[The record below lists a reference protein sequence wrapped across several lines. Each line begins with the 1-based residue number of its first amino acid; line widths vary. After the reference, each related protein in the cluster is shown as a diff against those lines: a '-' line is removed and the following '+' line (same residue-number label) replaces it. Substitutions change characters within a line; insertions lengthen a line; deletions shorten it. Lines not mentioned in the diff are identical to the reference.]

1 MSLNLGII
9 PIILAGIINGSFII
23 PTKYIKQLSHERIWF
38 FHSIIG
44 VLILPW
50 LALALIQ
57 PHIILKM
64 LQLRGDVLFY
74 MTLSGL
80 LFGMGQI
87 VFSYSIA
94 FIGIGLSFSINL
106 GLGMALGSMF
116 VVMDQHA
123 MLSWHGFMVSSA
135 ILLILL
141 GLIINYHT
149 QKHSSVSP
157 VTSHQRYRLGWLLAI
172 IVGIISGLQNITFI
186 VLAVNHSSLGI
197 QANPF
202 WIWPPFL
209 TAAALPM
216 LIGFWYRSKHAKANF
231 NSASTL
237 NFSSLLLIVVMG
249 LFFVGSLVLY
259 SEGMYILPQA
269 LHVIGWPLFMVLI
282 IFTSQTWG
290 WIYREFRNR
299 RGMVYSSILF
309 LVAIMMLATLQ

>member
-9 PIILAGIINGSFII
+9 PIILAGIMNGSFIV
-23 PTKYIKQLSHERIWF
+23 PTKYIKQLSHESIWF
-38 FHSIIG
+38 FHSIMG

-50 LALALIQ
+50 LALSLIQ
-57 PHIILKM
+57 PQIIPKM
-64 LQLRGDVLFY
+64 LQLPDTVLLY
-74 MTLSGL
+74 TALSGL
-80 LFGMGQI
+80 LFGIGQI
-87 VFSYSIA
+87 AFAYSIA
-94 FIGIGLSFSINL
+94 FIGIGLSFAINL

-116 VVMDQHA
+116 VVIDQHA
-123 MLSWHGFMVSSA
+123 MLSWHGLMVSSA

-149 QKHSSVSP
+149 QKHNSISP

-172 IVGIISGLQNITFI
+172 MVGITSGLQNITFI
-186 VLAVNHSSLGI
+186 VLAVNHSSLGT

-216 LIGFWYRSKHAKANF
+216 LIGFWYRSKQAQANI
-231 NSASTL
+231 NSTAAL
-237 NFSSLLLIVVMG
+237 NLSSFLLIVVMG

-282 IFTSQTWG
+282 IFTSQAWG

-299 RGMVYSSILF
+299 LGMICSSILF
-309 LVAIMMLATLQ
+309 LLAIMMLATLQ